1 MTGKPTTEAQR
12 TQRQHRRDLVMQKK
26 LRYLLYMLRIRRVEF
41 RVAEIP
47 ILLIPILLLLHNT
60 SPLKTFT
67 FWEGIFIFFLLFA
80 FGDMINCLADRDLD
94 AVYKP
99 HLSEAVYGLGVGFV
113 KFQVIATAVVA
124 LVLSAHLSWQ
134 LDRWILFV
142 FVAIGLMLGA
152 AYSVKPVQLKG
163 RGLAQLFCLWLII
176 FVGPMLFISLLV
188 STMPSLALL
197 AFAAAFGALQM
208 GIILVNTAEDYPED
222 LEAGIKTTIVALGL
236 HRGISLA
243 FWLTAIGAA
252 GVLVTLGA
260 IWQQKNVAGIWTLA
274 IAPAALACL
283 YVLSGIWKLKR
294 TIAGQ
299 TLEVAIQ
306 TVKRAAKRVPI
317 WLTVVAWSVLGAAYA
332 LFVAGKS

>member
-1 MTGKPTTEAQR
+1 
-12 TQRQHRRDLVMQKK
+12 
-26 LRYLLYMLRIRRVEF
+26 
-41 RVAEIP
+41 
-47 ILLIPILLLLHNT
+47 
-60 SPLKTFT
+60 
-67 FWEGIFIFFLLFA
+67 
-80 FGDMINCLADRDLD
+80 
-94 AVYKP
+94 
-99 HLSEAVYGLGVGFV
+99 LGVGFV
-113 KFQVIATAVVA
+113 KFQVIATAVLA

-142 FVAIGLMLGA
+142 LVAIGLMLGA
-152 AYSVKPVQLKG
+152 AYSVRPVQLKG

-243 FWLTAIGAA
+243 FWLTAAGAA

-260 IWQQKNVAGIWTLA
+260 MWQQRNVAGTWALA

-283 YVLSGIWKLKR
+283 YVLSGIWKLNR

-299 TLEVAIQ
+299 TLGVAIQ

>member
-1 MTGKPTTEAQR
+1 
-12 TQRQHRRDLVMQKK
+12 MQKK

-243 FWLTAIGAA
+243 FWLTATGAA

-299 TLEVAIQ
+299 ILEVAIQ

>member
-1 MTGKPTTEAQR
+1 
-12 TQRQHRRDLVMQKK
+12 MQKK

-67 FWEGIFIFFLLFA
+67 FWEGVFIFFLLFA

-176 FVGPMLFISLLV
+176 FVGPMLFISRLV

-243 FWLTAIGAA
+243 FWLTVIGAA

-299 TLEVAIQ
+299 ILEVAIQ

-317 WLTVVAWSVLGAAYA
+317 WLTVIAWSVLGAAYA